1 MPYIDIV
8 DADKHEARSEGG
20 GNHITL
26 SAADFDAG
34 ELKGITSGDLVVLTD
49 TGLCGVALID
59 YNTATDEVVIDI
71 TGCHWLPVNDDVEVG
86 SRIYYDKDAAE
97 LHAGSGDNDI
107 FVGFS
112 LAADDSYVA
121 TAGYVAT
128 AIDVPVR
135 LWPFGEG
142 VL

>member
-1 MPYIDIV
+1 M
-8 DADKHEARSEGG
+8 
-20 GNHITL
+20 T
-26 SAADFDAG
+26 
-34 ELKGITSGDLVVLTD
+34 
-49 TGLCGVALID
+49 D

-71 TGCHWLPVNDDVEVG
+71 TAATGVTVNDDVEVG

-112 LAADDSYVA
+112 LAADDSFVS
-121 TAGYVAT
+121 T

>member
-8 DADKHEARSEGG
+8 EADKHEARSEGG

-26 SAADFDAG
+26 SAADFDDD
-34 ELKGITSGDLVVLTD
+34 ELEDITSGDLVVLTE
-49 TGLCGVALID
+49 TGLCGVALTD

-86 SRIYYDKDAAE
+86 SRIYYDADAAE
-97 LHAGSGDNDI
+97 LHAGAGDNDI

-112 LAADDSYVA
+112 LAADDSFVS
-121 TAGYVAT
+121 T